1 MGFICNTVNVV
12 KNRKLKKSNDRK
24 MKNEIL

>member
-1 MGFICNTVNVV
+1 MGFICTLSMGP
-12 KNRKLKKSNDRK
+12 KNRKLKKSDDRK